1 MKKLEINLK
10 KINSFGAYALGMVL
24 SIIIA
29 FCFAVPFGI
38 GYAIDWVTDLILYT
52 VIIEVSLDFVGKLR
66 EEKSRLCW
74 EYFVGIAI
82 VLASD
87 WCFMAGAH
95 QTETKPWAIWLG
107 VTAFLGVC
115 AGVWFD
121 KMVKKAYAKKLS
133 K

>member
-1 MKKLEINLK
+1 MKKLDMSKMNA
-10 KINSFGAYALGMVL
+10 FGYNAIGMIL

-38 GYAIDWVTDLILYT
+38 GYAIDWVSDLILYT

-66 EEKSRLCW
+66 EGKTRLCW

-87 WCFMAGAH
+87 WCFMACAH
-95 QTETKPWAIWLG
+95 ETETKPWAIWLSITVALG
-107 VTAFLGVC
+107 VT
-115 AGVWFD
+115 AGVWFN
-121 KMVKKAYAKKLS
+121 KAVSKGYARKLGQ
-133 K
+133 